1 MVMLSNNAVDLL
13 NEYIE
18 NYLMSDNVDERTR
31 CADQLVGALEMA
43 LIKSECIT
51 INPTFTSPYPNI
63 VDCGSTPNP
72 NIAYSDRTTAV
83 KCNEVL

>member
-1 MVMLSNNAVDLL
+1 
-13 NEYIE
+13 
-18 NYLMSDNVDERTR
+18 
-31 CADQLVGALEMA
+31 MA